1 VTILPPAGAEGAR
14 REGEYSG
21 ASSSTNIIAA
31 SIEAYVE
38 ALNKMLDEAHW
49 AGAAESA
56 AAGRKSTKAASQG
69 RRAEYDR
76 EKSKHDTTG
85 WFER

>member
-1 VTILPPAGAEGAR
+1 
-14 REGEYSG
+14 
-21 ASSSTNIIAA
+21 
-31 SIEAYVE
+31 
-38 ALNKMLDEAHW
+38 MLDEAHW